1 LARDSAMPPE
11 EIQRSEKHQIGDCID
26 CHNRAGH
33 LFLTPDRAAD
43 DALVTGRLDRSLPFV
58 KQQAV
63 IVLSEPYSTTEQA
76 LAKISADIDSYYHT
90 NYPDFYSNKQDVV
103 TGAIA
108 EIQNIYKANYFPE
121 MKADWQAYP
130 SNIGHFTS
138 AGCFRCHDDQHVS
151 ADGKVISKDCSLCHS
166 VIAQQE
172 GVAQLTSSP
181 TKSFQHPVDIGDLTQ
196 VNCTDCHTGKGM
208 AQ

>member
-1 LARDSAMPPE
+1 MPRE
-11 EIQRSEKHQIGDCID
+11 EVQHSEKHQIGDCID